1 MLTFKQG
8 KFYNNLQQ
16 IVPLEHGNKE
26 QIDILKR
33 IEVLREGIWFDESN
47 YFRCLCGHSSPI
59 PKFKE
64 GEIFNCQSCD
74 QRFQFYCEYDDF
86 DFQLEC
92 MKML

>member
-26 QIDILKR
+26 QIEILKKV
-33 IEVLREGIWFDESN
+33 EALRAGIWIGRRDFD
-47 YFRCLCGHSSPI
+47 CLCGHSWYI
-59 PKFKE
+59 PEFKD
-64 GEIFNCQSCD
+64 GL
-74 QRFQFYCEYDDF
+74 RFGCTFCKEQFQLFYEYDDF
-86 DFQLEC
+86 GMAYEC